1 MSRKFKE
8 TALLKEGSQV
18 SSHAAAAQT
27 QSSVELAP
35 TERVGLR
42 RQDWLL
48 SLLLVILTMVAY
60 LPAWNG
66 TPIWDDDAHLTKPEL
81 RSLEGL
87 ARIWTS
93 TRRYPTILSIGA
105 FALLGGTPTLG

>member
-27 QSSVELAP
+27 QSSVELDP

-66 TPIWDDDAHLTKPEL
+66 TPIWDDDAHLTKPRPVRCYLLE
-81 RSLEGL
+81 RSQAAVSG
-87 ARIWTS
+87 ASRKQVRVG
-93 TRRYPTILSIGA
+93 TRYE
-105 FALLGGTPTLG
+105 